1 MKRRITLA
9 LTFIGSLSFA
19 QVGINTENPHESS
32 LLDVLANDR
41 GVLIPRLT
49 TQERNTI
56 NKPANGLLIYDKESK
71 CLSQNI
77 GSETAPEWVC
87 LGTSVRSFY
96 MPSMVVDTNT
106 IGSTKQIDLFNVYKN
121 QFENPMVKSANAKPS
136 IPYYA
141 DAKKLY
147 YYITYYDN
155 NVIDN
160 VDITEEGLM
169 NYTVKGTPSDVSFM
183 NVVFVVK

>member
-1 MKRRITLA
+1 
-9 LTFIGSLSFA
+9 
-19 QVGINTENPHESS
+19 
-32 LLDVLANDR
+32 
-41 GVLIPRLT
+41 
-49 TQERNTI
+49 
-56 NKPANGLLIYDKESK
+56 
-71 CLSQNI
+71 
-77 GSETAPEWVC
+77 
-87 LGTSVRSFY
+87 
-96 MPSMVVDTNT
+96 
-106 IGSTKQIDLFNVYKN
+106 
-121 QFENPMVKSANAKPS
+121 MVKSANAKPS